1 MENRFRHLFLAGLL
15 GGLMLMNPPAQAQE
29 AAPADESV
37 EQAPVIEPQPERRQ
51 FHESQIDA
59 DDFEILVNAGF
70 LSIEDFGVNA
80 LLSLKLSYYV
90 NEAIFVQLVAAQS
103 EGSETSFEVLS
114 GGAPLL
120 TPEERELSY
129 YSINIGF
136 NLLPGEVFVGDSIA
150 YNSALY
156 LSAGIGNTEFAGD
169 DRFTYNYGIG
179 YRFLLS
185 DAIALYSDFRN
196 NVFDMDVFG
205 RNKTTNN
212 LEFTI
217 GVSWFF

>member
-1 MENRFRHLFLAGLL
+1 MEIRIRHLLLNGLLTVLMLAGQPTL
-15 GGLMLMNPPAQAQE
+15 AQTPDSTSASE
-29 AAPADESV
+29 ERL
-37 EQAPVIEPQPERRQ
+37 IEPTPERRE
-51 FHESQIDA
+51 FKESQIDA
-59 DDFEILVNAGF
+59 DDFEILVNFGF
-70 LSIEDFGVNA
+70 LSIEDFGVNP
-80 LLSLKLSYYV
+80 LLAIKLSYFV
-90 NEAIFVQLVAAQS
+90 NEDIFVQLIYGQS
-103 EGSETSFEVLS
+103 EGSETSFEVLT

-120 TPEERELSY
+120 TDDERDLTY

-185 DAIALYSDFRN
+185 DAVALYSDFRN

-205 RNKTTNN
+205 RNETTNN
-212 LEFTI
+212 LEFTV